1 MLCLRDCRN
10 ANDLV
15 QLFKFSETLVGKGE
29 GIKFD
34 FLSTVSEIRV
44 NIYRSDHRLGDS
56 PFLSPLFYIFPPVS
70 LRISSEVQEIY

>member
-1 MLCLRDCRN
+1 MLCLRDSRN
-10 ANDLV
+10 TNDLV
-15 QLFKFSETLVGKGE
+15 QLFKFSETLVGTGE

-56 PFLSPLFYIFPPVS
+56 PFLFSPLLHIPSGVS
-70 LRISSEVQEIY
+70 RDKQ